1 MIEMET
7 KYEYHKPDESLEP
20 YQDLANAIVIQAVK
34 DYRSALQL
42 LKQKPQNKKAK
53 GTALEIER
61 FFHSAWYRKLTEI
74 DSDEL
79 INRLRKE
86 AA

>member
-1 MIEMET
+1 MIEMKT

-34 DYRSALQL
+34 DYRNALQL
-42 LKQKPQNKKAK
+42 LKQKPRNKKAK
-53 GTALEIER
+53 GIALEIER
-61 FFHSAWYRKLTEI
+61 FFHSDWYRKLTSL
-74 DSDEL
+74 DSEDL

>member
-1 MIEMET
+1 MIEMKT
-7 KYEYHKPDESLEP
+7 KDEYHKPDEDLEA
-20 YQDLANAIVIQAVK
+20 YQALANAIIIQAVK
-34 DYRSALQL
+34 EYRSALQL

-53 GTALEIER
+53 GIALEIER
-61 FFHSAWYRKLTEI
+61 FFHSDWYRKLTSL
-74 DSDEL
+74 DSEDL